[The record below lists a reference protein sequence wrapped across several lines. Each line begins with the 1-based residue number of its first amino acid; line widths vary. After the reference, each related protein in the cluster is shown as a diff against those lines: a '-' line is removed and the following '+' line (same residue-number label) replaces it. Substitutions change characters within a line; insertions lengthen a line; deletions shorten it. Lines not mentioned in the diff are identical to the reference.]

1 MEEEN
6 KQLKEQVLK
15 LDILL
20 LRQVIQDR
28 KYWGSGVP
36 ESANAKCVDI
46 IYEIVMSTG
55 LQPREGD
62 VQVAHLVKTFS
73 SKRPYHILP

>member
-15 LDILL
+15 LDILM
-20 LRQVIQDR
+20 LRQAQRSRIDSIEVQGCR
-28 KYWGSGVP
+28 SLQMRSVVKSF
-36 ESANAKCVDI
+36 S
-46 IYEIVMSTG
+46 

-62 VQVAHLVKTFS
+62 VQVAHLVKSFS
-73 SKRPYHILP
+73 CKRPYHILP

>member
-20 LRQVIQDR
+20 LRQEQRSKIDSIEVQGCR
-28 KYWGSGVP
+28 SLQMRSVLT
-36 ESANAKCVDI
+36 S
-46 IYEIVMSTG
+46 ST
-55 LQPREGD
+55 
-62 VQVAHLVKTFS
+62 S
-73 SKRPYHILP
+73 S